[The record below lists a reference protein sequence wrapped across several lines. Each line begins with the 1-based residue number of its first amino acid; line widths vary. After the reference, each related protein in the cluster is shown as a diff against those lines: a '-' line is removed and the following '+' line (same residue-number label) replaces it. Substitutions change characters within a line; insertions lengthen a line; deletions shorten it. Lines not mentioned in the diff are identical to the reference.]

1 MDKKTKI
8 FWLVMIVLIFSSV
21 ASAFYR
27 YIIKKDYII
36 QAQIDCDPLEESCF
50 VWECDPESDEEGEA
64 CTGDEEVNL
73 WTYKIIN
80 KNASRIVSCDQ
91 DDEDCEALFCG
102 ENEPDC
108 GFVFCNEENK
118 EEYGSEICTYPE
130 DYSEDENEES
140 LGGEEMDYGDKYFD
154 DEIEEETQMEGV
166 ENEEIINDD
175 SEVENSEKTLENEGE
190 NQDGVSGGLP
200 VLE

>member
-8 FWLVMIVLIFSSV
+8 FWLVMIVLILASV

-27 YIIKKDYII
+27 YIIKKDYNI
-36 QAQIDCDPLEESCF
+36 QAQVDCDPSQEACF
-50 VWECDPESDEEGEA
+50 VWECDPENSEEGEA
-64 CTGDEEVNL
+64 CTGDPEADY

-118 EEYGSEICTYPE
+118 EEYGSEICTSPE
-130 DYSEDENEES
+130 DYISDESEEGLEDEE
-140 LGGEEMDYGDKYFD
+140 LDYA
-154 DEIEEETQMEGV
+154 DEDSREKFEEEIQTEDFEDG
-166 ENEEIINDD
+166 ENIND
-175 SEVENSEKTLENEGE
+175 SNEAENSEEMIENEGE
-190 NQDGVSGGLP
+190 GQEIENGGLP